1 MPFTCCS
8 SNRTTI
14 TLVERSKIMPKH
26 LLRDLDYLKK
36 EILAVGALVEE
47 AIHKATTALIERRPE
62 LAAEVVEGDNTI
74 DEREVHVEEECLKAL
89 ALHQPVATDLRFII
103 TVLKVNNDLERM
115 GDLAANIAAR
125 AKALAASD
133 PLPVSAEFGDMV
145 EHVRSMVR
153 QSLDALVNLDVA
165 LARAVY
171 VADDVVDKIHRRMFK
186 TVQEQMKTAPDIVE
200 RGTHLLSVSRHLER
214 IADLATNI
222 AEDVEF
228 MVEGEIIRHRDP
240 EDLD

>member
-1 MPFTCCS
+1 MA
-8 SNRTTI
+8 
-14 TLVERSKIMPKH
+14 KH

-36 EILAVGALVEE
+36 EILAVGSLVEE

-62 LAAEVVEGDNTI
+62 LAVEVIDGDNTI

-125 AKALAASD
+125 AKALSADS
-133 PLPVSAEFGDMV
+133 PLPVTAEFGEMV
-145 EHVRSMVR
+145 EQVRLMVR
-153 QSLDALVNLDVA
+153 QSLDALVNLDVE

-171 VADDVVDKIHRRMFK
+171 VADDVVDKLHRRMFR
-186 TVQEQMKTAPDIVE
+186 TVQEQMKQSPDAVE
-200 RGTHLLSVSRHLER
+200 RGTHALSVSRHLER

-222 AEDVEF
+222 AEDVQF
-228 MVEGEIIRHRDP
+228 MVDGEIIRHRGHELND
-240 EDLD
+240 